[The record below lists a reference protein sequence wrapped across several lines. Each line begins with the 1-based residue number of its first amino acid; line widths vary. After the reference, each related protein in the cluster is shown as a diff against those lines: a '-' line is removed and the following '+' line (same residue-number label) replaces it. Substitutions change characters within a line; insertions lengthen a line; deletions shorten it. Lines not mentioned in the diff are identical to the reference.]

1 MAGQPETHV
10 IVGAGHAGG
19 CAARAL
25 HEAGF
30 AGRICL
36 VGAEPSLPYERP
48 PLSKDLLTGAM
59 QPDQLLVNPPQFY
72 DEAGIEV
79 LRSAAA
85 VSVVP
90 GDRVVVLDDGS
101 AIKYDRL
108 LLTTGARPRRLSVPG
123 ADLSNV
129 HYLRTIEDALAI
141 KARLTAAAHV
151 AVVGGG
157 LIGLEIAASA
167 RTMGAR
173 VTVIEAA
180 SHLMGRVLPPVIS
193 RVIEGRHRGRGVEI
207 VLNSQVNEIAPAVAG
222 RLHVTFGAC
231 EIEAD
236 LVVVGIG
243 IEPNV
248 ELARAAGL
256 TIEDGIVVNAFC
268 ESSVPG
274 IYAAGDAACCSH
286 PLSKRRLR
294 QESWQNALA
303 QGRAAARSM
312 CGLREPYAD
321 PPYSWSQQF
330 DMKIQTAGVFD
341 EADESVLR
349 GRYDQNGFLSLFLR
363 QGKLVGAISLNRP
376 KELRI
381 AQHLI
386 SRQADVADLDLGNDD
401 LSLKAVLALRS
412 DTMTAARS

>member
-1 MAGQPETHV
+1 VAGQPETCV

-25 HEAGF
+25 REAGF
-30 AGRICL
+30 AGRIRL

-79 LRSAAA
+79 LRSATA
-85 VSVVP
+85 VSVVT
-90 GDRVVVLDDGS
+90 GDRTVLLYDGR

-108 LLTTGARPRRLSVPG
+108 LLTTGARPRRLPIPG
-123 ADLSNV
+123 ADLPGV
-129 HYLRTIEDALAI
+129 HYLRTLEDALALR
-141 KARLTAAAHV
+141 ARLTAAAHV

-180 SHLMGRVLPPVIS
+180 SHLMGRVLPPAIA
-193 RVIEGRHRGRGVEI
+193 RVVESRHRGRGVEI
-207 VLNSQVNEIAPAVAG
+207 VLNNQVSRIAPGVG
-222 RLHVTFGAC
+222 DRLHVTFGTS
-231 EIEAD
+231 EIDVD

-256 TIEDGIVVNAFC
+256 TIGDGIVVDAFC

-274 IYAAGDAACCSH
+274 VYAAGDAACCIH
-286 PLSKRRLR
+286 PLSGGLLR

-303 QGRAAARSM
+303 QGQAAARSM

-321 PPYSWSQQF
+321 LPYSWSQQF
-330 DMKIQTAGVFD
+330 DMNIQVAGVFD
-341 EADESVLR
+341 GADESVLR
-349 GRYDQNGFLSLFLR
+349 GRYDQDGFLSFFLR
-363 QGKLVGAISLNRP
+363 QRKLVGAIALNRP

-386 SRQADVADLDLGNDD
+386 SRQADVADFDLGNEGV
-401 LSLKAVLALRS
+401 SLKAALALRP

>member
-1 MAGQPETHV
+1 VAGQPQTYV

-25 HEAGF
+25 REAGF
-30 AGRICL
+30 AGRIRL

-72 DEAGIEV
+72 GEAGIDV
-79 LRSAAA
+79 FRSAAA

-90 GDRVVVLDDGS
+90 ADRSVVLNDGS
-101 AIKYDRL
+101 AIEYDRL

-123 ADLSNV
+123 ADLPGV

-141 KARLTAAAHV
+141 RARLTDTAHV

-167 RTMGAR
+167 RAIGAR

-180 SHLMGRVLPPVIS
+180 AHLMGRVLPPAIA
-193 RVIEGRHRGRGVEI
+193 RVIEDRHRARGVEI
-207 VLNSQVNEIAPAVAG
+207 ALNSQVSAIAPGIGG
-222 RLHVTFGAC
+222 RLHVTFGAGKVD
-231 EIEAD
+231 AD

-248 ELARAAGL
+248 ELARTAGL
-256 TIEDGIVVNAFC
+256 TIADGILVNEFC
-268 ESSVPG
+268 ETSVPG
-274 IYAAGDAACCSH
+274 IYAAGDAACCFH
-286 PLSKRRLR
+286 PLAGRLLR

-303 QGRAAARSM
+303 QGQAAARSM
-312 CGLREPYAD
+312 CGVREPYAE

-330 DMKIQTAGVFD
+330 DMNIQITGVFD
-341 EADESVLR
+341 GQGESVLR
-349 GRYDQNGFLSLFLR
+349 GRYDQDGFISFCVQDGR
-363 QGKLVGAISLNRP
+363 LVGAIALNRP
-376 KELRI
+376 RDLRI

-386 SRQADVADLDLGNDD
+386 SRQADVAGVDLANESV
-401 LSLKAVLALRS
+401 SLKSVLVR
-412 DTMTAARS
+412 AA